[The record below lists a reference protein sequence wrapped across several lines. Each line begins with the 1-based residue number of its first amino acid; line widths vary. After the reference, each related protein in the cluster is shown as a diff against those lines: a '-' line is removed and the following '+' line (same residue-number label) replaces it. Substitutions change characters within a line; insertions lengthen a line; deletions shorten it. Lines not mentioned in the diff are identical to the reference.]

1 MGTIEI
7 IPMGTDTDGW
17 DRSFEEAYQPI
28 VAYLVQT
35 SYNRDIVHTVP
46 GGPAMAERVRQMI
59 GQALQQEAE
68 HGCMPFDMTPIVDVM
83 SALRGPDGCPWD
95 KAQTHRTLRR
105 FLLEEVYEMLDAI
118 DQGDVSGIREELGDV
133 LYQVVIHAR
142 IGEEAGLFSAQDIVR
157 DITKKMIHRHPHVF
171 SEKSLENKGESVL
184 NWDRL
189 KQGEKRQH
197 HDRMLDGVVKG
208 LPSLLQAYK
217 LQEKAAKVGF
227 DWDKD
232 EDVLA
237 KLNEEWQEFQ
247 EALQEHDGDHAEEEA
262 GDVLFVFA
270 NVCRHFHIEP
280 ECALHRANSKFRR
293 RFSHVEQCVKESGRS
308 WKEFTLEELD
318 SFWNEAKDIE
328 RRGRA
333 GGKQVGRKDRCNQI
347 KEDL

>member
-7 IPMGTDTDGW
+7 IPLGKDAAGW
-17 DRSFEEAYQPI
+17 ERSFEETYRP
-28 VAYLVQT
+28 VVDYLVKT
-35 SYNRDIVHTVP
+35 SYVRDVVHTVP
-46 GGPAMAERVRQMI
+46 GGPAMAEKVRQMI
-59 GQALQQEAE
+59 DDALKEEAAQG
-68 HGCMPFDMTPIVDVM
+68 HMPFDMMPIVDVM
-83 SALRGPDGCPWD
+83 ARLRGPNGCPWD
-95 KAQTHRTLRR
+95 IAQTHRTLRR

-118 DQGDVSGIREELGDV
+118 DQGDDEGMREELGDV
-133 LYQVVIHAR
+133 LYQVVIHSR
-142 IGEEAGLFSAQDIVR
+142 IGEEEGLFSAQDIVR
-157 DITKKMIHRHPHVF
+157 DITEKMIRRHPHVF

-197 HDRMLDGVVKG
+197 HDQMLDGVVKG

-227 DWDKD
+227 DWDKN

-237 KLNEEWQEFQ
+237 KLDEEWQEFQ
-247 EALQEHDGDHAEEEA
+247 EALQEQDGDHAEEEA

-293 RFSHVEQCVKESGRS
+293 RFSHVEQRVKESGRS
-308 WKEFTLEELD
+308 WNEFSLDELD
-318 SFWNEAKDIE
+318 SFWKEAKDLE
-328 RRGRA
+328 RRGC
-333 GGKQVGRKDRCNQI
+333 GDG
-347 KEDL
+347 E

>member
-7 IPMGTDTDGW
+7 IPLGKDAAGW
-17 DRSFEEAYQPI
+17 ERSFEETYRP
-28 VAYLVQT
+28 VVDYLVKT
-35 SYNRDIVHTVP
+35 SYVRDVVHTVP
-46 GGPAMAERVRQMI
+46 GGPAMAEKVRQMI
-59 GQALQQEAE
+59 DDALKEEAAQG
-68 HGCMPFDMTPIVDVM
+68 HMPFDMMPIVDVM
-83 SALRGPDGCPWD
+83 ARLRGPNGCPWD
-95 KAQTHRTLRR
+95 IAQTHRPLRR

-118 DQGDVSGIREELGDV
+118 DQGDDAGMREELGDV
-133 LYQVVIHAR
+133 LYQVVIHSR
-142 IGEEAGLFSAQDIVR
+142 IGEEEGLFSAQDIVR
-157 DITKKMIHRHPHVF
+157 DITEKMIRRHPHVF

-197 HDRMLDGVVKG
+197 HDQMLDGVVKG

-237 KLNEEWQEFQ
+237 KLDEEWQEFQ
-247 EALQEHDGDHAEEEA
+247 EALQEQDGDHAEEEA

-293 RFSHVEQCVKESGRS
+293 RFSHVEQRVKESGRS
-308 WKEFTLEELD
+308 WNEFSLDELD
-318 SFWNEAKDIE
+318 SFWKEAKDLE
-328 RRGRA
+328 RRGC
-333 GGKQVGRKDRCNQI
+333 GDG
-347 KEDL
+347 E

>member
-1 MGTIEI
+1 
-7 IPMGTDTDGW
+7 
-17 DRSFEEAYQPI
+17 
-28 VAYLVQT
+28 
-35 SYNRDIVHTVP
+35 
-46 GGPAMAERVRQMI
+46 MAEKVRQMI
-59 GQALQQEAE
+59 DDALKEEAAQG
-68 HGCMPFDMTPIVDVM
+68 HMPFDMTPIVDVM
-83 SALRGPDGCPWD
+83 ARLRGPNGCPWD
-95 KAQTHRTLRR
+95 IAQTHRTLRR

-118 DQGDVSGIREELGDV
+118 DQGDDAGMREELGDV
-133 LYQVVIHAR
+133 LYQVVIHSR
-142 IGEEAGLFSAQDIVR
+142 IGEEEGLFSAQDIVG
-157 DITKKMIHRHPHVF
+157 DITEKMIRRHPHVF

-197 HDRMLDGVVKG
+197 HDQMLDGVVKG

-237 KLNEEWQEFQ
+237 KLDEEWQEFQ
-247 EALQEHDGDHAEEEA
+247 EALQEQDGDHAEEEA

-293 RFSHVEQCVKESGRS
+293 RFSHVEQRVKESGRS
-308 WKEFTLEELD
+308 WNEFSLDELD
-318 SFWNEAKDIE
+318 SFWKEAKDLE
-328 RRGRA
+328 RRGC
-333 GGKQVGRKDRCNQI
+333 GDG
-347 KEDL
+347 E

>member
-7 IPMGTDTDGW
+7 IPLGTDRAGW
-17 DRSFEEAYQPI
+17 EHSFEEMYRPV
-28 VAYLVQT
+28 VAYLVKT
-35 SYNRDIVHTVP
+35 SYVRDVVHTVP
-46 GGPAMAERVRQMI
+46 GGPAMAEKVRQMI
-59 GQALQQEAE
+59 DDALKEEAAQG
-68 HGCMPFDMTPIVDVM
+68 HVPFDMTPIVDVM
-83 SALRGPDGCPWD
+83 ARLRGPNGCPWD
-95 KAQTHRTLRR
+95 IAQTHRTLRR

-118 DQGDVSGIREELGDV
+118 DQGDDAGMREELGDV
-133 LYQVVIHAR
+133 LYQVVIHSR
-142 IGEEAGLFSAQDIVR
+142 IGEEEGLFSAQDIVG
-157 DITKKMIHRHPHVF
+157 DITEKMIRRHPHVF

-237 KLNEEWQEFQ
+237 KLDEEWQEFQ
-247 EALQEHDGDHAEEEA
+247 EALQEQDGDHAEEEA

-293 RFSHVEQCVKESGRS
+293 RFSHVEQRVKESGRS
-308 WKEFTLEELD
+308 WNEFSLDELD
-318 SFWNEAKDIE
+318 SFWKEAKDLE
-328 RRGRA
+328 RRGC
-333 GGKQVGRKDRCNQI
+333 GDG
-347 KEDL
+347 E

>member
-7 IPMGTDTDGW
+7 IPLGKDAAGW
-17 DRSFEEAYQPI
+17 ERSFEETYRPV
-28 VAYLVQT
+28 VAYLVRT
-35 SYNRDIVHTVP
+35 SYVRDVVHTVP
-46 GGPAMAERVRQMI
+46 GGPAMAEKVRQMI
-59 GQALQQEAE
+59 DDALKEEAAQG
-68 HGCMPFDMTPIVDVM
+68 HMPFDMMPIVDVM
-83 SALRGPDGCPWD
+83 ARLRGPNGCPWD
-95 KAQTHRTLRR
+95 IAQTHRTLRR

-118 DQGDVSGIREELGDV
+118 DQGDDAGMREELGDV
-133 LYQVVIHAR
+133 LYQVVIHSR
-142 IGEEAGLFSAQDIVR
+142 IGEEEGLFSAQDIVR
-157 DITKKMIHRHPHVF
+157 DITEKMIRRHPHVF

-197 HDRMLDGVVKG
+197 HDQMLDGVVKG

-237 KLNEEWQEFQ
+237 KLDEEWQEFQ
-247 EALQEHDGDHAEEEA
+247 EALQEQDGDHAEEEA

-293 RFSHVEQCVKESGRS
+293 RFSHVEQRVKESGRS
-308 WKEFTLEELD
+308 WNEFSLDELD
-318 SFWNEAKDIE
+318 SFWKEAKDLE
-328 RRGRA
+328 RRGC
-333 GGKQVGRKDRCNQI
+333 GDG
-347 KEDL
+347 E

>member
-7 IPMGTDTDGW
+7 IPLGTDRAGW
-17 DRSFEEAYQPI
+17 EHSFEEMYRP
-28 VAYLVQT
+28 VVNYLVKT
-35 SYNRDIVHTVP
+35 SYVRDVVHTVP
-46 GGPAMAERVRQMI
+46 GGPAMAEKVRQMI
-59 GQALQQEAE
+59 DDALKEEAAQG
-68 HGCMPFDMTPIVDVM
+68 HMPFDMTPIVDVM
-83 SALRGPDGCPWD
+83 ARLRGPNGCPWD
-95 KAQTHRTLRR
+95 IAQTHRTLRR

-118 DQGDVSGIREELGDV
+118 DQGDDAGMREELGDV
-133 LYQVVIHAR
+133 LYQVVIHSR
-142 IGEEAGLFSAQDIVR
+142 IGEEEGLFSAQDIVG
-157 DITKKMIHRHPHVF
+157 DITEKMIRRHPHVF

-237 KLNEEWQEFQ
+237 KLDEEWQEFQ
-247 EALQEHDGDHAEEEA
+247 EALQEQDGDHAEEEA

-293 RFSHVEQCVKESGRS
+293 RFSHVEQRVKESGRS
-308 WKEFTLEELD
+308 WNEFSLDELD
-318 SFWNEAKDIE
+318 SFWKEAKDLE
-328 RRGRA
+328 RRGC
-333 GGKQVGRKDRCNQI
+333 GGG
-347 KEDL
+347 E

>member
-7 IPMGTDTDGW
+7 IPLGKDAAGW
-17 DRSFEEAYQPI
+17 ERSFEETYRP
-28 VAYLVQT
+28 VVDYLVKT
-35 SYNRDIVHTVP
+35 SYVRDVVHTVP
-46 GGPAMAERVRQMI
+46 GGPAMAEKVRQMI
-59 GQALQQEAE
+59 DDALKEEAAQG
-68 HGCMPFDMTPIVDVM
+68 HMPFDMMPIVDVM
-83 SALRGPDGCPWD
+83 ARLRGPNGCPWD
-95 KAQTHRTLRR
+95 IAQTHRTLRR

-118 DQGDVSGIREELGDV
+118 DQGDDAGMREELGDV
-133 LYQVVIHAR
+133 LYQVVIHSR
-142 IGEEAGLFSAQDIVR
+142 IGEEEGLFSAQDIVR
-157 DITKKMIHRHPHVF
+157 DITEKMIRRHPHVF

-197 HDRMLDGVVKG
+197 HDQMLDGVVKG

-237 KLNEEWQEFQ
+237 KLDEEWQEFQ
-247 EALQEHDGDHAEEEA
+247 EALQEQDGDHAEEEA

-293 RFSHVEQCVKESGRS
+293 RFSHVEQHVKESGRS
-308 WKEFTLEELD
+308 WNEFSLDELD
-318 SFWNEAKDIE
+318 SFWKEAKDLE
-328 RRGRA
+328 RRGC
-333 GGKQVGRKDRCNQI
+333 GDG
-347 KEDL
+347 E

>member
-7 IPMGTDTDGW
+7 IPLGKDAAGW
-17 DRSFEEAYQPI
+17 ERSFEETYRP
-28 VAYLVQT
+28 VVDYLVKT
-35 SYNRDIVHTVP
+35 SYVRDVVHTVP
-46 GGPAMAERVRQMI
+46 GGPAMAEKVRQMI
-59 GQALQQEAE
+59 DDALKEEAAQG
-68 HGCMPFDMTPIVDVM
+68 HMPFDMMPIVDVM
-83 SALRGPDGCPWD
+83 ARLRGPNGCPWD
-95 KAQTHRTLRR
+95 IAQTHRTLRR

-118 DQGDVSGIREELGDV
+118 DQGDDAGMREELGDV
-133 LYQVVIHAR
+133 LYQVVIHSR
-142 IGEEAGLFSAQDIVR
+142 IGEEEGLFSAQDIVR
-157 DITKKMIHRHPHVF
+157 DITEKMIRRHPHVF

-197 HDRMLDGVVKG
+197 HDQMLDGVVKG

-237 KLNEEWQEFQ
+237 KLDEEWQEFQ
-247 EALQEHDGDHAEEEA
+247 EALQEQDGDHAEEEA

-293 RFSHVEQCVKESGRS
+293 RFSHVEQRVKESGRS
-308 WKEFTLEELD
+308 WNEFSLDELD
-318 SFWNEAKDIE
+318 SFWKEAKDLE
-328 RRGRA
+328 RCGC
-333 GGKQVGRKDRCNQI
+333 GDG
-347 KEDL
+347 E

>member
-7 IPMGTDTDGW
+7 IPLGKDAAGW
-17 DRSFEEAYQPI
+17 ERSFEETYRP
-28 VAYLVQT
+28 VVDYLVKT
-35 SYNRDIVHTVP
+35 SYVRDVVHTVP
-46 GGPAMAERVRQMI
+46 GGPAMAEKVRQMI
-59 GQALQQEAE
+59 DDALKEEAAQG
-68 HGCMPFDMTPIVDVM
+68 HMPFDMTPIVDVM
-83 SALRGPDGCPWD
+83 ARLRGPNGCPWD
-95 KAQTHRTLRR
+95 IAQTHRTLRR

-118 DQGDVSGIREELGDV
+118 DQGDDAGMREELGDV
-133 LYQVVIHAR
+133 LYQVVIHSR
-142 IGEEAGLFSAQDIVR
+142 IGEEEGLFSAQDIVR
-157 DITKKMIHRHPHVF
+157 DITEKMIRRHPHVF

-197 HDRMLDGVVKG
+197 HDQMLDGVVKG

-237 KLNEEWQEFQ
+237 KLDEEWQEFQ
-247 EALQEHDGDHAEEEA
+247 EALQEQDGDHAEEEA

-293 RFSHVEQCVKESGRS
+293 RFSHVEQRVKESGRS
-308 WKEFTLEELD
+308 WNEFSLDELD
-318 SFWNEAKDIE
+318 SFWKEAKDLE
-328 RRGRA
+328 RRGC
-333 GGKQVGRKDRCNQI
+333 GDG
-347 KEDL
+347 E

>member
-7 IPMGTDTDGW
+7 IPLGMDAAGW
-17 DRSFEEAYQPI
+17 ERSFEETYRP
-28 VAYLVQT
+28 VVDYLVKT
-35 SYNRDIVHTVP
+35 SYVRDVVHTVP
-46 GGPAMAERVRQMI
+46 GGPAMAEKVRQMI
-59 GQALQQEAE
+59 DDALKEEAAQG
-68 HGCMPFDMTPIVDVM
+68 HMPFDMMPIVDVM
-83 SALRGPDGCPWD
+83 ARLRGPNGCPWD
-95 KAQTHRTLRR
+95 IAQTHRTLRR

-118 DQGDVSGIREELGDV
+118 DQGDDAGMREELGDV
-133 LYQVVIHAR
+133 LYQVVIHSR
-142 IGEEAGLFSAQDIVR
+142 IGEEEGLFSAQDIVR
-157 DITKKMIHRHPHVF
+157 DITEKMIRRHPHVF

-197 HDRMLDGVVKG
+197 HDQMLDGVVKG

-237 KLNEEWQEFQ
+237 KLDEEWQEFQ
-247 EALQEHDGDHAEEEA
+247 EALQEQDGDHAEEEA

-293 RFSHVEQCVKESGRS
+293 RFSHVEQRVKESGRS
-308 WKEFTLEELD
+308 WNEFSLDELD
-318 SFWNEAKDIE
+318 SFWKEAKDLE
-328 RRGRA
+328 RRGC
-333 GGKQVGRKDRCNQI
+333 GDG
-347 KEDL
+347 E

>member
-7 IPMGTDTDGW
+7 IPLGTDRAGW
-17 DRSFEEAYQPI
+17 EHSFEEMYRP
-28 VAYLVQT
+28 VVNYLVKT
-35 SYNRDIVHTVP
+35 SYVRDVVHAVP
-46 GGPAMAERVRQMI
+46 GGPAMAEKVRQMI
-59 GQALQQEAE
+59 DDALKEEAAQG
-68 HGCMPFDMTPIVDVM
+68 HMPFDMTPIVDVM
-83 SALRGPDGCPWD
+83 ARLRGPNGCPWD
-95 KAQTHRTLRR
+95 IAQTHRTLRR

-118 DQGDVSGIREELGDV
+118 DQGDDAGMREELGDV
-133 LYQVVIHAR
+133 LYQVVIHSR
-142 IGEEAGLFSAQDIVR
+142 IGEEEGLFSAQDIVG
-157 DITKKMIHRHPHVF
+157 DITEKMIRRHPHVF

-237 KLNEEWQEFQ
+237 KLDEEWQEFQ
-247 EALQEHDGDHAEEEA
+247 EALQEQDGDHAEEEA

-293 RFSHVEQCVKESGRS
+293 RFSHVEQRVKESGRS
-308 WKEFTLEELD
+308 WNEFSLDELD
-318 SFWNEAKDIE
+318 SFWKEAKDLE
-328 RRGRA
+328 RRGC
-333 GGKQVGRKDRCNQI
+333 GDG
-347 KEDL
+347 E

>member
-7 IPMGTDTDGW
+7 IPLGTDAAGW
-17 DRSFEEAYQPI
+17 ERSFEETYRP
-28 VAYLVQT
+28 VVDYLVKT
-35 SYNRDIVHTVP
+35 SYVRDVVHTVP
-46 GGPAMAERVRQMI
+46 GGPAMAEKVRQMI
-59 GQALQQEAE
+59 DDALKEEAAQG
-68 HGCMPFDMTPIVDVM
+68 HMPFDMMPIVDVM
-83 SALRGPDGCPWD
+83 ARLRGPNGCPWD
-95 KAQTHRTLRR
+95 IAQTHRTLRR

-118 DQGDVSGIREELGDV
+118 DQGDDAGMREELGDV
-133 LYQVVIHAR
+133 LYQVIIHSR
-142 IGEEAGLFSAQDIVR
+142 IGEEEGLFSAQDIVR
-157 DITKKMIHRHPHVF
+157 DITEKMIRRHPHVF

-197 HDRMLDGVVKG
+197 HDQMLDGVVKG

-237 KLNEEWQEFQ
+237 KLDEEWQEFQ
-247 EALQEHDGDHAEEEA
+247 EALQEQDGDHAEEEA

-293 RFSHVEQCVKESGRS
+293 RFSHVEQRVKESGRS
-308 WKEFTLEELD
+308 WNEFSLDELD
-318 SFWNEAKDIE
+318 SFWKEAKDLE
-328 RRGRA
+328 RRGC
-333 GGKQVGRKDRCNQI
+333 GDG
-347 KEDL
+347 E

>member
-7 IPMGTDTDGW
+7 IPLGTDRAGW
-17 DRSFEEAYQPI
+17 EHSFEEMYRP
-28 VAYLVQT
+28 VVNYLVKT
-35 SYNRDIVHTVP
+35 SYVRDVVHTVP
-46 GGPAMAERVRQMI
+46 GGPAMAEKVRQMI
-59 GQALQQEAE
+59 DDALKEEAAQG
-68 HGCMPFDMTPIVDVM
+68 HMPFDMTPIVDVM
-83 SALRGPDGCPWD
+83 ARLRGPNGCPWD
-95 KAQTHRTLRR
+95 IAQTHRTLRR

-118 DQGDVSGIREELGDV
+118 DQGDDAGMREELGDV
-133 LYQVVIHAR
+133 LYQVVIHSR
-142 IGEEAGLFSAQDIVR
+142 IGEEEGLFSAQDIVR
-157 DITKKMIHRHPHVF
+157 DITEKMIRRHPHVF

-197 HDRMLDGVVKG
+197 HDQMLDGVVKG

-237 KLNEEWQEFQ
+237 KLDEEWQEFQ
-247 EALQEHDGDHAEEEA
+247 EALQEQDGDHAEEEA

-293 RFSHVEQCVKESGRS
+293 RFSHVEQRVKESGRS
-308 WKEFTLEELD
+308 WNEFSLDELD
-318 SFWNEAKDIE
+318 SFWKEAKDLE
-328 RRGRA
+328 RRGC
-333 GGKQVGRKDRCNQI
+333 GDG
-347 KEDL
+347 E

>member
-7 IPMGTDTDGW
+7 IPLGTDRAGW
-17 DRSFEEAYQPI
+17 EHSFEEMYRP
-28 VAYLVQT
+28 VVNYLVKT
-35 SYNRDIVHTVP
+35 SYVRDVVHTVP
-46 GGPAMAERVRQMI
+46 GGPAMAEKVRQMI
-59 GQALQQEAE
+59 DDALKEEAAQG
-68 HGCMPFDMTPIVDVM
+68 HMPFDMTPIVDVM
-83 SALRGPDGCPWD
+83 ARLRGPNGCPWD
-95 KAQTHRTLRR
+95 IAQTHRTLRR

-118 DQGDVSGIREELGDV
+118 DQGDDAGMREELGDV
-133 LYQVVIHAR
+133 LYQVVIHSR
-142 IGEEAGLFSAQDIVR
+142 IGEEEGLFSAQDIVG
-157 DITKKMIHRHPHVF
+157 DITEKMIRRHPHVF

-237 KLNEEWQEFQ
+237 KLDEEWQEFQ
-247 EALQEHDGDHAEEEA
+247 EALQEQDGDHAEEEA

-293 RFSHVEQCVKESGRS
+293 RFSHVEQRVKESGRS
-308 WKEFTLEELD
+308 WNEFSLDELD
-318 SFWNEAKDIE
+318 SFWKEAKDLE
-328 RRGRA
+328 RRGY
-333 GGKQVGRKDRCNQI
+333 GDG
-347 KEDL
+347 E

>member
-7 IPMGTDTDGW
+7 IPLGTDRAGW
-17 DRSFEEAYQPI
+17 EHSFEEMYRP
-28 VAYLVQT
+28 VVNYLVKT
-35 SYNRDIVHTVP
+35 SYVRDVVHTVP
-46 GGPAMAERVRQMI
+46 GGPAMAEKVRQMI
-59 GQALQQEAE
+59 DDALKEEAAQG
-68 HGCMPFDMTPIVDVM
+68 HMPFDMTPIVDVM
-83 SALRGPDGCPWD
+83 ARLRGPNGCPWD
-95 KAQTHRTLRR
+95 IAQTHRTLRR

-118 DQGDVSGIREELGDV
+118 DQDDDAGMREELGDV
-133 LYQVVIHAR
+133 LYQVVIHSR
-142 IGEEAGLFSAQDIVR
+142 IGEEEGLFSAQDIVR
-157 DITKKMIHRHPHVF
+157 DITEKMIRRHPHVF

-197 HDRMLDGVVKG
+197 HDQMLDGVVKG

-237 KLNEEWQEFQ
+237 KLDEEWQEFQ
-247 EALQEHDGDHAEEEA
+247 EALQEQDGDHAEEEA

-293 RFSHVEQCVKESGRS
+293 RFSHVEQRVKESGRS
-308 WKEFTLEELD
+308 WNEFSLDELD
-318 SFWNEAKDIE
+318 SFWKEAKDLE
-328 RRGRA
+328 RRGC
-333 GGKQVGRKDRCNQI
+333 GDG
-347 KEDL
+347 E

>member
-7 IPMGTDTDGW
+7 IPLGKDAAGW
-17 DRSFEEAYQPI
+17 ERSFEETCRP
-28 VAYLVQT
+28 VVDYLVKT
-35 SYNRDIVHTVP
+35 SYVRDVVHTVP
-46 GGPAMAERVRQMI
+46 GGPAMAEKVRQMI
-59 GQALQQEAE
+59 DDALKEEAAQG
-68 HGCMPFDMTPIVDVM
+68 HMPFDMMPIVDVM
-83 SALRGPDGCPWD
+83 ARLRGPNGCPWD
-95 KAQTHRTLRR
+95 IAQTHRTLRR

-118 DQGDVSGIREELGDV
+118 DQGDDAGMREELGDV
-133 LYQVVIHAR
+133 LYQVVIHSR
-142 IGEEAGLFSAQDIVR
+142 IGEEEGLFSAQDIVR
-157 DITKKMIHRHPHVF
+157 DITEKMIRRHPHVF

-197 HDRMLDGVVKG
+197 HDQMLDGVVKG

-237 KLNEEWQEFQ
+237 KLDEEWQEFQ
-247 EALQEHDGDHAEEEA
+247 EALQEQDGDHAEEEA

-293 RFSHVEQCVKESGRS
+293 RFSHVEQRVKESGRS
-308 WKEFTLEELD
+308 WNEFSLDELD
-318 SFWNEAKDIE
+318 SFWKEAKDLE
-328 RRGRA
+328 RRGC
-333 GGKQVGRKDRCNQI
+333 GDG
-347 KEDL
+347 E

>member
-7 IPMGTDTDGW
+7 IPLGTDRAGW
-17 DRSFEEAYQPI
+17 ERSFEETYRP
-28 VAYLVQT
+28 VVDYLVKT
-35 SYNRDIVHTVP
+35 SYVRDVVHTVP
-46 GGPAMAERVRQMI
+46 GGPAMAEKVRQMI
-59 GQALQQEAE
+59 DDALKEEASQG
-68 HGCMPFDMTPIVDVM
+68 HMPFDMTPIVDVM
-83 SALRGPDGCPWD
+83 ARLRGPNGCPWD
-95 KAQTHRTLRR
+95 IAQTHRTLRR

-118 DQGDVSGIREELGDV
+118 DQGDDAGMREELGDV
-133 LYQVVIHAR
+133 LYQVIIHSR
-142 IGEEAGLFSAQDIVR
+142 IGEEEGLFSAQDIVR
-157 DITKKMIHRHPHVF
+157 DITEKMIRRHPHVF

-197 HDRMLDGVVKG
+197 HDQMLDGVVKG

-237 KLNEEWQEFQ
+237 KLDEEWQEFQ
-247 EALQEHDGDHAEEEA
+247 EALQEQDGDHAEEEA

-293 RFSHVEQCVKESGRS
+293 RFSHVEQRVKESGRS
-308 WKEFTLEELD
+308 WNEFSLDELD
-318 SFWNEAKDIE
+318 SFWKEAKDLE
-328 RRGRA
+328 RRGC
-333 GGKQVGRKDRCNQI
+333 GDG
-347 KEDL
+347 E

>member
-7 IPMGTDTDGW
+7 IPLGTDRAGW
-17 DRSFEEAYQPI
+17 EHSFEEMYRP
-28 VAYLVQT
+28 VVNYLVKT
-35 SYNRDIVHTVP
+35 SYVRDVVHTVP
-46 GGPAMAERVRQMI
+46 GGPAMAEKVRQMI
-59 GQALQQEAE
+59 DDALKEEAAQG
-68 HGCMPFDMTPIVDVM
+68 HMPFDMTPIVDVM
-83 SALRGPDGCPWD
+83 ARLRGPNGCPWD
-95 KAQTHRTLRR
+95 IAQTHRTLRR

-118 DQGDVSGIREELGDV
+118 DQGDDAGMREELGDV
-133 LYQVVIHAR
+133 LYQVVIHSR
-142 IGEEAGLFSAQDIVR
+142 IGEEEGLFSAQDIVG
-157 DITKKMIHRHPHVF
+157 DITEKMIRRHPHVF

-237 KLNEEWQEFQ
+237 KLDEEWQEFQ
-247 EALQEHDGDHAEEEA
+247 EALQEQDGDHAEEEA

-280 ECALHRANSKFRR
+280 ECALHRVNSKFRR
-293 RFSHVEQCVKESGRS
+293 RFSHVEQRVKESGRS
-308 WKEFTLEELD
+308 WNEFSLDELD
-318 SFWNEAKDIE
+318 SFWKEAKDLE
-328 RRGRA
+328 RRGC
-333 GGKQVGRKDRCNQI
+333 GDG
-347 KEDL
+347 E

>member
-7 IPMGTDTDGW
+7 IPLGTDAAGW
-17 DRSFEEAYQPI
+17 ERSFEETYRP
-28 VAYLVQT
+28 VVDYLVKT
-35 SYNRDIVHTVP
+35 SYVRDVVHTVP
-46 GGPAMAERVRQMI
+46 GGPAMAEKVRQMI
-59 GQALQQEAE
+59 DDALKEEAAQG
-68 HGCMPFDMTPIVDVM
+68 HMPFDMTPIVDVM
-83 SALRGPDGCPWD
+83 ARLRGPNGCPWD
-95 KAQTHRTLRR
+95 IAQTHRTLRR

-118 DQGDVSGIREELGDV
+118 DQGDDAGMREELGDV
-133 LYQVVIHAR
+133 LYQVIIHSR
-142 IGEEAGLFSAQDIVR
+142 IGEEEGLFSAQDIVR
-157 DITKKMIHRHPHVF
+157 DITEKMIRRHPHVF

-197 HDRMLDGVVKG
+197 HDQMLDGVVKG

-237 KLNEEWQEFQ
+237 KLDEEWQEFQ
-247 EALQEHDGDHAEEEA
+247 EALQEQDGDHAEEEA

-293 RFSHVEQCVKESGRS
+293 RFSHVEQRVKESGRS
-308 WKEFTLEELD
+308 WNEFSLDELD
-318 SFWNEAKDIE
+318 SFWKEAKDLE
-328 RRGRA
+328 RRGC
-333 GGKQVGRKDRCNQI
+333 GDG
-347 KEDL
+347 E

>member
-7 IPMGTDTDGW
+7 IPLGKDAAGW
-17 DRSFEEAYQPI
+17 ERSFEETYRP
-28 VAYLVQT
+28 VVDYLVKT
-35 SYNRDIVHTVP
+35 SYVRDGVHTVP
-46 GGPAMAERVRQMI
+46 GGPAMAEKVRQMI
-59 GQALQQEAE
+59 DDALKEEAAQV
-68 HGCMPFDMTPIVDVM
+68 HMPFDMMPIVDVM
-83 SALRGPDGCPWD
+83 ARLRGPNGCPWD
-95 KAQTHRTLRR
+95 IAQTHRTLRR

-118 DQGDVSGIREELGDV
+118 DQGDDAGMRDELGDV
-133 LYQVVIHAR
+133 LYQVVIHSR
-142 IGEEAGLFSAQDIVR
+142 IGEEEGLISAQYIVG
-157 DITKKMIHRHPHVF
+157 DITEKMIRRHPHVF

-197 HDRMLDGVVKG
+197 HDQMLDGVVKG

-237 KLNEEWQEFQ
+237 KLDEEWQEFQ
-247 EALQEHDGDHAEEEA
+247 EALQEQDGDHAEEEA

-293 RFSHVEQCVKESGRS
+293 RFSHVEQRVKESGRS
-308 WKEFTLEELD
+308 WNEFSLDELD
-318 SFWNEAKDIE
+318 SFWMEAKDLE
-328 RRGRA
+328 RRGC
-333 GGKQVGRKDRCNQI
+333 GDG
-347 KEDL
+347 E

>member
-7 IPMGTDTDGW
+7 IPLGTDAAGW
-17 DRSFEEAYQPI
+17 ERSFEETYRP
-28 VAYLVQT
+28 VVDYLVKT
-35 SYNRDIVHTVP
+35 SYVRDVVHTVP
-46 GGPAMAERVRQMI
+46 GGPAMAEKVRQMI
-59 GQALQQEAE
+59 DDALKEEAAQG
-68 HGCMPFDMTPIVDVM
+68 HMPFDMTPIVDVM
-83 SALRGPDGCPWD
+83 ARLRGPNGCPWD
-95 KAQTHRTLRR
+95 IAQTHRTLRR

-118 DQGDVSGIREELGDV
+118 DQGDDAGMREELGDV
-133 LYQVVIHAR
+133 LYQVVIHSR
-142 IGEEAGLFSAQDIVR
+142 IGEEEGLFSAQDIVR
-157 DITKKMIHRHPHVF
+157 DITEKMIRRHPHVF

-197 HDRMLDGVVKG
+197 HDQMLDGVVKG

-237 KLNEEWQEFQ
+237 KLDEEWQEFQ
-247 EALQEHDGDHAEEEA
+247 EALQEQDGDHAEEEA

-293 RFSHVEQCVKESGRS
+293 RFSHVEQRVKESGRS
-308 WKEFTLEELD
+308 WNEFSLDELD
-318 SFWNEAKDIE
+318 SFWKEAKDLE
-328 RRGRA
+328 RRGC
-333 GGKQVGRKDRCNQI
+333 GDG
-347 KEDL
+347 E

>member
-7 IPMGTDTDGW
+7 IPLGTDAAGW
-17 DRSFEEAYQPI
+17 ERSFEETYRP
-28 VAYLVQT
+28 VVDYLVKT
-35 SYNRDIVHTVP
+35 SYVRDVVHTVP
-46 GGPAMAERVRQMI
+46 GGPAMAEKVRQMI
-59 GQALQQEAE
+59 DDALKEEAAQG
-68 HGCMPFDMTPIVDVM
+68 HMPFDMTPIVDVM
-83 SALRGPDGCPWD
+83 ARLRGPNGCPWD
-95 KAQTHRTLRR
+95 IAQTHRTLRR

-118 DQGDVSGIREELGDV
+118 DQGDDAGMREELGDV
-133 LYQVVIHAR
+133 LYQVVIHSR
-142 IGEEAGLFSAQDIVR
+142 IGEEEGLFSAQDIVG
-157 DITKKMIHRHPHVF
+157 DITEKMIRRHPHVF

-197 HDRMLDGVVKG
+197 HDQMLDGVVKG

-237 KLNEEWQEFQ
+237 KLDEEWQEFQ
-247 EALQEHDGDHAEEEA
+247 EALQEQDGDHAEEEA

-293 RFSHVEQCVKESGRS
+293 RFSHVEQRVKESGRS
-308 WKEFTLEELD
+308 WNEFSLDELD
-318 SFWNEAKDIE
+318 SFWKEAKDLE
-328 RRGRA
+328 RRGC
-333 GGKQVGRKDRCNQI
+333 GDG
-347 KEDL
+347 E

>member
-7 IPMGTDTDGW
+7 IPLGKDAAGW
-17 DRSFEEAYQPI
+17 ERSFEETYRP
-28 VAYLVQT
+28 VVDYLVKT
-35 SYNRDIVHTVP
+35 SYVRDVVHTVP
-46 GGPAMAERVRQMI
+46 GGPAMAEKVRQMI
-59 GQALQQEAE
+59 DDALKEEAAQG
-68 HGCMPFDMTPIVDVM
+68 HMPFDMMPIVDVM
-83 SALRGPDGCPWD
+83 ARLRGPNGCPWD
-95 KAQTHRTLRR
+95 IAQTHRTLRQ

-118 DQGDVSGIREELGDV
+118 DQGDDAGMREELGDV
-133 LYQVVIHAR
+133 LYQVVIHSR
-142 IGEEAGLFSAQDIVR
+142 IGEEEGLFSAQDIVR
-157 DITKKMIHRHPHVF
+157 DITEKMIRRHPHVF

-197 HDRMLDGVVKG
+197 HDQMLDGVVKG

-237 KLNEEWQEFQ
+237 KLDEEWQEFQ
-247 EALQEHDGDHAEEEA
+247 EALQEQDGDHAEEEA

-293 RFSHVEQCVKESGRS
+293 RFSHVEQRVKESGRS
-308 WKEFTLEELD
+308 WNEFSLDELD
-318 SFWNEAKDIE
+318 SFWKEAKDLE
-328 RRGRA
+328 RRGC
-333 GGKQVGRKDRCNQI
+333 GDG
-347 KEDL
+347 E

>member
-7 IPMGTDTDGW
+7 IPLGKDAAGW
-17 DRSFEEAYQPI
+17 ERSFEETYWP
-28 VAYLVQT
+28 VVDYLVKT
-35 SYNRDIVHTVP
+35 SYVRDVVHTVP
-46 GGPAMAERVRQMI
+46 GGPAMAEKVRQMI
-59 GQALQQEAE
+59 DDALKEEAAQG
-68 HGCMPFDMTPIVDVM
+68 HMPFDMMPIVDVM
-83 SALRGPDGCPWD
+83 ARLRGPNGCPWD
-95 KAQTHRTLRR
+95 IAQTHRTLRR

-118 DQGDVSGIREELGDV
+118 DQGDDAGMREELGDV
-133 LYQVVIHAR
+133 LYQVVIHSR
-142 IGEEAGLFSAQDIVR
+142 IGEEEGLFSAQDIVR
-157 DITKKMIHRHPHVF
+157 DITEKMIRRHPHVF

-197 HDRMLDGVVKG
+197 HDQMLDGVVKG

-237 KLNEEWQEFQ
+237 KLDEEWQEFQ
-247 EALQEHDGDHAEEEA
+247 EALQEQDGDHAEEEA

-293 RFSHVEQCVKESGRS
+293 RFSHVEQRVKESGRS
-308 WKEFTLEELD
+308 WNEFSLDELD
-318 SFWNEAKDIE
+318 SFWKEAKDLE
-328 RRGRA
+328 RRGC
-333 GGKQVGRKDRCNQI
+333 GDG
-347 KEDL
+347 E

>member
-7 IPMGTDTDGW
+7 IPLGTDAAGW
-17 DRSFEEAYQPI
+17 ERSFEETYRP
-28 VAYLVQT
+28 VVDYLVKT
-35 SYNRDIVHTVP
+35 SYVRDVVHTVP
-46 GGPAMAERVRQMI
+46 GGPAMAEKVRQMI
-59 GQALQQEAE
+59 DDALKEEASQG
-68 HGCMPFDMTPIVDVM
+68 HMPFDMTPIVDVM
-83 SALRGPDGCPWD
+83 ARLRGPNGCPWD
-95 KAQTHRTLRR
+95 IAQTHRTLRR

-118 DQGDVSGIREELGDV
+118 DQGDDAGMREELGDV
-133 LYQVVIHAR
+133 LYQVIIHSR
-142 IGEEAGLFSAQDIVR
+142 IGEEEGLFSAQDIVR
-157 DITKKMIHRHPHVF
+157 DITEKMIRRHPHVF

-197 HDRMLDGVVKG
+197 HDQMLDGVVKG

-217 LQEKAAKVGF
+217 LQERAAKVGF

-237 KLNEEWQEFQ
+237 KLDEEWQEFQ
-247 EALQEHDGDHAEEEA
+247 EALQEQDGDHAEEEA

-293 RFSHVEQCVKESGRS
+293 RFSHVEQRVKESGRS
-308 WKEFTLEELD
+308 WNEFSLDELD
-318 SFWNEAKDIE
+318 SFWKEAKDLE
-328 RRGRA
+328 RRGC
-333 GGKQVGRKDRCNQI
+333 GDG
-347 KEDL
+347 E

>member
-7 IPMGTDTDGW
+7 IPLGKDAAGW
-17 DRSFEEAYQPI
+17 ERSFEETYRP
-28 VAYLVQT
+28 VVDYLVKT
-35 SYNRDIVHTVP
+35 SYVRDVVHTVP
-46 GGPAMAERVRQMI
+46 GGPAMAEKVRQMI
-59 GQALQQEAE
+59 DDALKEEAAQG
-68 HGCMPFDMTPIVDVM
+68 HMPFDMMPIVDVM
-83 SALRGPDGCPWD
+83 ARLRGPNGCPWD
-95 KAQTHRTLRR
+95 IAQTHRTLRR

-118 DQGDVSGIREELGDV
+118 DQGDDAGMREELGDV
-133 LYQVVIHAR
+133 LYQVVIHSR
-142 IGEEAGLFSAQDIVR
+142 IGEEEGLFSAQDIVG
-157 DITKKMIHRHPHVF
+157 DITEKMIRRHPHVF

-237 KLNEEWQEFQ
+237 KLDEEWQEFQ
-247 EALQEHDGDHAEEEA
+247 EALQEQDGDHAEEEA

-293 RFSHVEQCVKESGRS
+293 RFSHVEQRVKESGRS
-308 WKEFTLEELD
+308 WNEFSLDELD
-318 SFWNEAKDIE
+318 SFWKEAKDLE
-328 RRGRA
+328 RRGC
-333 GGKQVGRKDRCNQI
+333 GDG
-347 KEDL
+347 E

>member
-7 IPMGTDTDGW
+7 IPLGKDAAGW
-17 DRSFEEAYQPI
+17 ERSFEETYRP
-28 VAYLVQT
+28 VVDYLVKT
-35 SYNRDIVHTVP
+35 SYVRDVVHTVP
-46 GGPAMAERVRQMI
+46 GGPAMAEKVRQMI
-59 GQALQQEAE
+59 DDALKEEAAQG
-68 HGCMPFDMTPIVDVM
+68 HMPFDMMPIVDVM
-83 SALRGPDGCPWD
+83 ARLRGPNGCPWD
-95 KAQTHRTLRR
+95 IAQTHRTLRR

-118 DQGDVSGIREELGDV
+118 DQGDDTGMREELGDV
-133 LYQVVIHAR
+133 LYQVVIHSR
-142 IGEEAGLFSAQDIVR
+142 IGEEEGLFSAQDIVR
-157 DITKKMIHRHPHVF
+157 DITEKMIRRHPHVF

-197 HDRMLDGVVKG
+197 HDQMLDGVVKG

-237 KLNEEWQEFQ
+237 KLDEEWQEFQ
-247 EALQEHDGDHAEEEA
+247 EALQEQDGDHAEEEA

-293 RFSHVEQCVKESGRS
+293 RFSHVEQRVKESGRS
-308 WKEFTLEELD
+308 WNEFSLDELD
-318 SFWNEAKDIE
+318 SFWKEAKDLE
-328 RRGRA
+328 RRGC
-333 GGKQVGRKDRCNQI
+333 GDG
-347 KEDL
+347 E

>member
-7 IPMGTDTDGW
+7 IPLGKDAAGW
-17 DRSFEEAYQPI
+17 ERSFEETYRP
-28 VAYLVQT
+28 VVDYLVKT
-35 SYNRDIVHTVP
+35 SYVRDVVHTVP
-46 GGPAMAERVRQMI
+46 GGPAMAEKVRQMI
-59 GQALQQEAE
+59 DDALKEEAAQG
-68 HGCMPFDMTPIVDVM
+68 HMPFDMMPIVDVM
-83 SALRGPDGCPWD
+83 ARLRGPNGCPWD
-95 KAQTHRTLRR
+95 IAQTHRTLRR
-105 FLLEEVYEMLDAI
+105 FLMEEVYEMLDAI
-118 DQGDVSGIREELGDV
+118 DQGDDAGMREELGDV
-133 LYQVVIHAR
+133 LYQVVIHSR
-142 IGEEAGLFSAQDIVR
+142 IGEEEGLFSAQDIVR
-157 DITKKMIHRHPHVF
+157 DITEKMIRRHPHVF

-197 HDRMLDGVVKG
+197 HDQMLDGVVKG

-237 KLNEEWQEFQ
+237 KLDEEWQEFQ
-247 EALQEHDGDHAEEEA
+247 EALQEQDGDHAEEEA

-293 RFSHVEQCVKESGRS
+293 RFSHVEQRVKESGRS
-308 WKEFTLEELD
+308 WNEFSLDELD
-318 SFWNEAKDIE
+318 SFWKEAKDLE
-328 RRGRA
+328 RRGC
-333 GGKQVGRKDRCNQI
+333 GDG
-347 KEDL
+347 E

>member
-7 IPMGTDTDGW
+7 IPLGTDAAGW
-17 DRSFEEAYQPI
+17 ERSFEEPYRPV
-28 VAYLVQT
+28 VAYLVRT
-35 SYNRDIVHTVP
+35 SYVRDVVHTVP
-46 GGPAMAERVRQMI
+46 GGPAMAEKVRQMI
-59 GQALQQEAE
+59 DDALKEEAAQG
-68 HGCMPFDMTPIVDVM
+68 HMPFDMMPIVDVM
-83 SALRGPDGCPWD
+83 ARLRGPNGCPWD
-95 KAQTHRTLRR
+95 IAQTHRTLRR

-118 DQGDVSGIREELGDV
+118 DQGDDAGMREELGDV
-133 LYQVVIHAR
+133 LYQVVIHSR
-142 IGEEAGLFSAQDIVR
+142 IGEEEGLFSAQDIVR
-157 DITKKMIHRHPHVF
+157 DITEKMIRRHPHVF

-197 HDRMLDGVVKG
+197 HDQMLDGVVKG

-237 KLNEEWQEFQ
+237 KLDEEWQEFQ
-247 EALQEHDGDHAEEEA
+247 EALQEQDGDHAEEEA

-293 RFSHVEQCVKESGRS
+293 RFSHVEQRVKESGRS
-308 WKEFTLEELD
+308 WNEFSLDELD
-318 SFWNEAKDIE
+318 SFWKEAKDLE
-328 RRGRA
+328 RRGC
-333 GGKQVGRKDRCNQI
+333 GDG
-347 KEDL
+347 E

>member
-7 IPMGTDTDGW
+7 IPLGTDAAGW
-17 DRSFEEAYQPI
+17 ERSFEETYRP
-28 VAYLVQT
+28 VVDYLVKT
-35 SYNRDIVHTVP
+35 SYVRDVVHTVP
-46 GGPAMAERVRQMI
+46 GGPAMAEKVRQMI
-59 GQALQQEAE
+59 DDALKEEASQG
-68 HGCMPFDMTPIVDVM
+68 HMPFDMTPIVDVM
-83 SALRGPDGCPWD
+83 ARLRGPNGCPWD
-95 KAQTHRTLRR
+95 IAQTHRTLRR

-118 DQGDVSGIREELGDV
+118 DQGDDAGMREELGDV
-133 LYQVVIHAR
+133 LYQVVIHSR
-142 IGEEAGLFSAQDIVR
+142 IGEEEGLFSAQDIVG
-157 DITKKMIHRHPHVF
+157 DITEKMIRRHPHVF

-237 KLNEEWQEFQ
+237 KLDEEWQEFQ
-247 EALQEHDGDHAEEEA
+247 EALQEQDGDHAEEEA

-293 RFSHVEQCVKESGRS
+293 RFSHVEQRVKESGRS
-308 WKEFTLEELD
+308 WNEFSLDELD
-318 SFWNEAKDIE
+318 SFWKEAKDLE
-328 RRGRA
+328 RRGC
-333 GGKQVGRKDRCNQI
+333 GDG
-347 KEDL
+347 E

>member
-7 IPMGTDTDGW
+7 IPLGTDAAGW
-17 DRSFEEAYQPI
+17 ERSFEETYRP
-28 VAYLVQT
+28 VVDYLVKT
-35 SYNRDIVHTVP
+35 SYVRDVVHTVP
-46 GGPAMAERVRQMI
+46 GGPAMAEKVRQMI
-59 GQALQQEAE
+59 DDALKEEAAQG
-68 HGCMPFDMTPIVDVM
+68 HMPFDMTPIVDVM
-83 SALRGPDGCPWD
+83 ARLRGPNGCPWD
-95 KAQTHRTLRR
+95 IAQTHRTLRR

-118 DQGDVSGIREELGDV
+118 DQGDDAGMREELGDV
-133 LYQVVIHAR
+133 LYQVVIHSR
-142 IGEEAGLFSAQDIVR
+142 IGEEEGLFSAQDIVR
-157 DITKKMIHRHPHVF
+157 DITEKMIRRHPHVF

-237 KLNEEWQEFQ
+237 KLDEEWQEFQ
-247 EALQEHDGDHAEEEA
+247 EALQEQDGDHAEEEA

-293 RFSHVEQCVKESGRS
+293 RFSHVEQRVKESGRS
-308 WKEFTLEELD
+308 WNEFSLDELD
-318 SFWNEAKDIE
+318 SFWKEAKDLE
-328 RRGRA
+328 RRGC
-333 GGKQVGRKDRCNQI
+333 GDG
-347 KEDL
+347 E